1 MRMHRRVQAWGG
13 TPSIPH
19 ARGASRWMACGLAGF
34 LLSSSNLLSETPA
47 SSSSPRSPTPLVA
60 PGADD
65 WFVDVTSQSGIQFL
79 HQFPHT
85 RIANILLSNGTGAAV
100 FDYDGDGLVDLY
112 FLNWGPLPGV
122 SSSKYT
128 AKREPNRL
136 YRNLGNGR
144 FEDQTLKAGL
154 SGSGFNYAVC
164 AGDYDNDGHEDL
176 YVTGVGQS
184 FLYHNRGDG
193 TFEEVTSKAGVG
205 NQQTGVSAVF
215 LDIDRDGFLD
225 LFVANYLTF
234 DPSTVSEQNPGAYP
248 GPLAYPGEA
257 NVLFRNRGDG
267 TFEDV
272 SVKAGIRVPGHR
284 AMSVSA
290 FDCDWDGDTDLYLS
304 NDDTPNML
312 WLNDGRGRFLEVA
325 IASGVAFNSIGEA
338 CGSMNAATGDCDGD
352 GLPDLFV
359 TRLGYGSLYL
369 RRTNGLYEDR
379 IYASG
384 LGAITQRFVGWGG
397 SLLDMENDGD
407 LDVFIANGDAFTL
420 EGDRSLLV
428 ENQGAAKFV
437 DASRKGG
444 AFFQVKIQG
453 RGSAGLDYD
462 DDGKMD
468 LLVTALA
475 DRAVLLRNRCPSA
488 GHWLKLDLQG
498 TKSNRDGFGALIT
511 VVANGKEYR
520 AEALCPTGFLTQ
532 GDRRV
537 HFGLGQ
543 ATRVESLTIRWP
555 SGRTQRLEG
564 IKVDQVLRVMEPTS

>member
-1 MRMHRRVQAWGG
+1 MRMLRRIQAYRD
-13 TPSIPH
+13 TSSSPP
-19 ARGASRWMACGLAGF
+19 ARRLHFWLACGLAV
-34 LLSSSNLLSETPA
+34 LILSSPRLLSETPPA
-47 SSSSPRSPTPLVA
+47 NVTPRSPTPPVA

-65 WFVDVTSQSGIQFL
+65 WFEDVTSQSGIQFL
-79 HQFPHT
+79 HQFPHG
-85 RIANILLSNGTGAAV
+85 RIANILLSNGTGAAA
-100 FDYDGDGLVDLY
+100 FDYNGDGLVDLY
-112 FLNWGPLPGV
+112 FLNWGPLSGV
-122 SSSKYT
+122 SSSKYK

-154 SGSGFNYAVC
+154 QGSGFNYAVC

-193 TFEEVTSKAGVG
+193 TFEDVTSKAGVG
-205 NQQTGVSAVF
+205 NNQTGISAVF

-272 SVKAGIRVPGHR
+272 SVKSGIRVPGHR

-312 WLNDGRGRFLEVA
+312 WVNDGHGRFREVA
-325 IASGVAFNSIGEA
+325 IEAGVAFNSIGEA
-338 CGSMNAATGDCDGD
+338 CGSMNAAIGDCDGD
-352 GLPDLFV
+352 GFPDLFV

-369 RRTNGLYEDR
+369 RRPGGVYEDR

-397 SLLDMENDGD
+397 SLVDMENDGD

-444 AFFQVKIQG
+444 SFFQVKIQG

-462 DDGKMD
+462 NDGKVD

-511 VVANGKEYR
+511 VVANGKVYR
-520 AEALCPTGFLTQ
+520 AEALCPTGFLAQ

-537 HFGLGQ
+537 HFGLGR
-543 ATRVESLTIRWP
+543 ATAVESVTIQWP
-555 SGRTQRLEG
+555 SGKAQRLEA
-564 IKVDQVLRVMEPTS
+564 IKVNQVLRVVEPAS